1 MSKLVPKLKHAT
13 AIYIFFSMLR
23 KLLGKPVEEEEE
35 SEKGKTVAGNDKKKS
50 AWKPAQ
56 RYEEKETFPV
66 YEFK

>member
-1 MSKLVPKLKHAT
+1 
-13 AIYIFFSMLR
+13 MLR

-35 SEKGKTVAGNDKKKS
+35 SEEKTVEVGGGGAGNEKKKS